1 MEHISAYCDRVS
13 VRWQSNVL
21 HQRHKTHDVVVSK
34 RAMLPRLSTDG
45 ALVLHLVAMASPGC
59 SHRGS
64 QRNTVTAHHNSKEL
78 FRFVEVVGSV
88 FVVKPFESR

>member
-1 MEHISAYCDRVS
+1 MCC
-13 VRWQSNVL
+13 
-21 HQRHKTHDVVVSK
+21 KTHDVVVSK
-34 RAMLPRLSTDG
+34 RAMLSTDG